1 MSDLAP
7 TVQAWFLER
16 LIAQRQASPRTVA
29 AYRDTFRML
38 LGFAQARTGK
48 APCRLGIADI
58 DAKLVG
64 AFLAHLEQGRGNSAR
79 TRNTRLAAIHS
90 FFAYASLQHPE
101 HAGLI
106 QRVLAIPAK
115 KYPHKEV
122 HYLTPD
128 EVDALLAAPDRDT
141 WSGRRDYALL
151 ALAVQT
157 GMRVSELTQLSIG
170 DLHLARPGPH
180 VTCHGKGRKDRATP
194 MTAHTVSVLR
204 QWLKER
210 GGTAADPLFPTT
222 RGGPLSPD
230 AVQWLVAKHTATAGK
245 TCPSLAAKH
254 ISPHAL
260 RHTCAMSLKRSGV
273 DIAVI
278 ALWLGHESSHT
289 TSDLYLHADMA
300 LKEQA
305 LARTKP
311 PNTKPGR
318 YRPPDRLMR
327 FLEEL

>member
-260 RHTCAMSLKRSGV
+260 RHILSAYLSCR
-273 DIAVI
+273 DR
-278 ALWLGHESSHT
+278 ALPE
-289 TSDLYLHADMA
+289 
-300 LKEQA
+300 
-305 LARTKP
+305 P
-311 PNTKPGR
+311 
-318 YRPPDRLMR
+318 RPVGLS
-327 FLEEL
+327 